1 MLNEL
6 YVAVKEIDYIK
17 AKIDALCDKYNNRQ
31 GVGYVQQRALFRS
44 YCHDTIT
51 FFDECFETAMLGMIR
66 CKKKVIVYQ
75 TLDDLDIGKATF
87 DIVNMLWELKS
98 LVETMIPIKDLP
110 SCKELTKLSSDDI
123 MSKAKDLVKNDII
136 KAVVGVVLLGKKVND
151 VVNIEDVKNYYAD
164 RLKQLDC
171 EIQVKGGSV
180 SPIEQYLLDKFNAE
194 IGYCNL
200 ALFKSGIGI
209 TNELKGLVE
218 TGKKHIE
225 RFESRQQMND
235 AMSSG
240 HLI

>member
-1 MLNEL
+1 M
-6 YVAVKEIDYIK
+6 
-17 AKIDALCDKYNNRQ
+17 
-31 GVGYVQQRALFRS
+31 
-44 YCHDTIT
+44 
-51 FFDECFETAMLGMIR
+51 
-66 CKKKVIVYQ
+66 
-75 TLDDLDIGKATF
+75 
-87 DIVNMLWELKS
+87 
-98 LVETMIPIKDLP
+98 
-110 SCKELTKLSSDDI
+110 
-123 MSKAKDLVKNDII
+123 
-136 KAVVGVVLLGKKVND
+136 ND

>member
-1 MLNEL
+1 
-6 YVAVKEIDYIK
+6 
-17 AKIDALCDKYNNRQ
+17 
-31 GVGYVQQRALFRS
+31 
-44 YCHDTIT
+44 
-51 FFDECFETAMLGMIR
+51 MIR
-66 CKKKVIVYQ
+66 CKKKVMAYQ

-225 RFESRQQMND
+225 RFENHQQMGD
-235 AMSSG
+235 AMTSG